1 MPSRSRTQKSDSL
14 PPILE
19 EAPAAERRLHRQLV
33 LDNVEFVIDAL
44 YGELLQQ
51 NRAPPSACQTATP
64 AEIARKPRT
73 VDNET
78 CRIGKIQY
86 THLKQGNKDDCSC
99 GDPLSGSTDPLDSVA
114 AVSLSTDADSP
125 AAYYFKTAERRT
137 VANLRSSI
145 GTWEEISNLEHE
157 QLTAELQEATPR
169 KGISDQ
175 RVRRLQSLLEAVNE
189 LRYTKGVTLRDFSN
203 TNYEHYAESLSGLP
217 GVNESAAWWLV
228 LTAFDKPVWPSSKL
242 IDGLLCS
249 LGLLAPEEVNK
260 KEPRHKELEHDL
272 TDRLIPVFHRALASH
287 VVRAGTDSCGECCEI
302 RKFLLSH
309 RLRVQQE
316 SALRECPTVVDLFAG
331 AGGLSHGLSR
341 AGFDIQWAI
350 DNEPD
355 AVATFRLN
363 HPEVPHRNVV
373 CDDIREIDVAERIR
387 DAVGSPDVIIGG
399 PPCQSLSPAG
409 YRSRLAKND
418 DYSVLDDERT
428 DLYTQYIKTV
438 DELRPKAIVMENVE
452 GMVSEIGDTGVRVID
467 SVINGIEEL
476 GSGQQ
481 GYSWEYRLANLNNL
495 GIPQKRERVIVLAVR
510 NDLVSDADRVVQL
523 FDTIEEGSKEE
534 ITVRQGI
541 SGLPRLFRGEGGKV
555 VLGSIGGRRSRYVK
569 DNNLDNETD
578 LIFNHQA
585 RSHPME
591 KDQKL
596 FDEAL
601 QPGDTGW
608 DVKYRKTGEY
618 ADLIE
623 YDVGTEENPRFKDKY
638 RMLRWGEPAPTIV
651 AHLAKDANSFVLPD
665 YYEHVQNDEKK
676 QDNRRNRGITP
687 REAAR
692 LQSFPDDF
700 IFLGPFTSWFRQI
713 GNAVPPLAGEQIG
726 KVLKP
731 LVSHETSASVDT
743 DAALIDEAAS
753 DD

>member
-1 MPSRSRTQKSDSL
+1 
-14 PPILE
+14 
-19 EAPAAERRLHRQLV
+19 
-33 LDNVEFVIDAL
+33 
-44 YGELLQQ
+44 
-51 NRAPPSACQTATP
+51 
-64 AEIARKPRT
+64 
-73 VDNET
+73 
-78 CRIGKIQY
+78 
-86 THLKQGNKDDCSC
+86 
-99 GDPLSGSTDPLDSVA
+99 
-114 AVSLSTDADSP
+114 
-125 AAYYFKTAERRT
+125 
-137 VANLRSSI
+137 
-145 GTWEEISNLEHE
+145 
-157 QLTAELQEATPR
+157 
-169 KGISDQ
+169 
-175 RVRRLQSLLEAVNE
+175 
-189 LRYTKGVTLRDFSN
+189 
-203 TNYEHYAESLSGLP
+203 
-217 GVNESAAWWLV
+217 
-228 LTAFDKPVWPSSKL
+228 
-242 IDGLLCS
+242 
-249 LGLLAPEEVNK
+249 
-260 KEPRHKELEHDL
+260 
-272 TDRLIPVFHRALASH
+272 
-287 VVRAGTDSCGECCEI
+287 
-302 RKFLLSH
+302 
-309 RLRVQQE
+309 
-316 SALRECPTVVDLFAG
+316 VDLFAG
-331 AGGLSHGLSR
+331 AGGLSHGMSR

-373 CDDIREIDVAERIR
+373 CEDIREVDVAERIR

-409 YRSRLAKND
+409 YRSRLAKNE
-418 DYSVLDDERT
+418 DYSVLDDDRT

-481 GYSWEYRLANLNNL
+481 GYSWEYRLVNLNNL
-495 GIPQKRERVIVLAVR
+495 GVPQKRERVVVLAVR
-510 NDLVSDADRVVQL
+510 NDLVSDDDRVVQL
-523 FDTIEEGSKEE
+523 FDAIEDVSIGKITI
-534 ITVRQGI
+534 RQGL
-541 SGLPRLFRGEGGKV
+541 SGLPRLLRGEGGRV
-555 VLGSIGGRRSRYVK
+555 VVGSPDGRRSKYVTE
-569 DNNLDNETD
+569 NNLDDKAGLT
-578 LIFNHQA
+578 FNHQA

-601 QPGDTGW
+601 EPGDTGW
-608 DVKYRKTGEY
+608 DVKYRKTGKY

-638 RMLRWGEPAPTIV
+638 RMLKWDEPAPTIV

-665 YYEHVQNDEKK
+665 YYEHVQNDRSQ
-676 QDNRRNRGITP
+676 QDHRRNRGITP

-713 GNAVPPLAGEQIG
+713 GNAVPPLAGEQVG

-731 LVSHETSASVDT
+731 LVSHEISASVDT